1 MQLQH
6 LNLVDE
12 CSIQKTSPNHPDVNK
27 RWRLDEFSM
36 GGLYPKPRTTSKENN
51 LFGFGAVNN
60 DDDDAPRGD
69 RGGNRGGRGGANAG
83 RRPQKQVMN
92 MGNDEDFPS
101 L

>member
-1 MQLQH
+1 M
-6 LNLVDE
+6 
-12 CSIQKTSPNHPDVNK
+12 KDVKVQVKDTAKVHTNT
-27 RWRLDEFSM
+27 LDVKA
-36 GGLYPKPRTTSKENN
+36 YANYAKTTSKENN

-60 DDDDAPRGD
+60 DDDEVP

-83 RRPQKQVMN
+83 RRQQKQVMN

>member
-1 MQLQH
+1 VKDIKVQVKDTTKVHTNTL
-6 LNLVDE
+6 
-12 CSIQKTSPNHPDVNK
+12 DVKAYANYAK
-27 RWRLDEFSM
+27 
-36 GGLYPKPRTTSKENN
+36 TTSKENN

-60 DDDDAPRGD
+60 DDDDVPRGD